1 MFLRTQNNYFHYSSI
16 LLNAINYVQT
26 KWQILSLL
34 SISMDVIVPNC
45 FDSRLWIIYFCD
57 KHDQKT

>member
-16 LLNAINYVQT
+16 LLNVINYVQT

-34 SISMDVIVPNC
+34 SISMDVIVPN
-45 FDSRLWIIYFCD
+45 FDSRL
-57 KHDQKT
+57 